1 MVNFNPTAGV
11 PRAWATHGGEDVP
24 VFAVGPLASALF
36 SGSVDQSY
44 IPHAIAYAACL
55 AHHASRC
62 SRDPTNNANASDTM
76 NAAPISCPS
85 AEPNS
90 AAISSDNLFGIK
102 GISFEKQLYRR
113 IILNW
118 TRERSNYN
126 AGEMIF
132 HKIYF
137 APSG

>member
-1 MVNFNPTAGV
+1 M
-11 PRAWATHGGEDVP
+11 
-24 VFAVGPLASALF
+24 FAVGPLANALF

-62 SRDPTNNANASDTM
+62 SRDSTNNANASDTM

-90 AAISSDNLFGIK
+90 AAISSDVMNDRMRNPPTKSAGGPCCSLAGSPSLLLMLLLLLLLQAPLMPL
-102 GISFEKQLYRR
+102 ISIVLLIPRCPFER
-113 IILNW
+113 
-118 TRERSNYN
+118 TS
-126 AGEMIF
+126 
-132 HKIYF
+132 
-137 APSG
+137 